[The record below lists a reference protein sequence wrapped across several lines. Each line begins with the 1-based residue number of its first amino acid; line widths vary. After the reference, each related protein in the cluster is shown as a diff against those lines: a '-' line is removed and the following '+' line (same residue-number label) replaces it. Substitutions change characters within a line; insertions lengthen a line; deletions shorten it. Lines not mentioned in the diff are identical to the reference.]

1 MNLTIQKQMNST
13 ALSKPAVSKSVA
25 TIKTVEFSTDYCE
38 SLKPTN
44 AYASAAIVS
53 DFADFVR
60 RNPVF
65 AAAFLSS
72 GYLAT
77 FNGAGVLILPNELAA
92 EDTNSKANELAAE
105 ASNVLNSSGLNLEQI
120 RAAYRHNS
128 AETKTREAIQNNR
141 GEHFQNVIFSVD
153 GNALLFNL
161 NANGKRVNVKE
172 VDGKYHSAI
181 VRLFPDAKPETS
193 SPNRPTVYSDKTG
206 KPVAVLMPFQKDKE
220 TKIVIRPRP
229 VCWDDFLPGA
239 RSVFCDI
246 SKPTKKRERTIVE
259 ATFRETDLTG
269 IETGNRAR
277 FTIETYNKETTIWA
291 HYGSGTCE
299 FAIVG
304 TVPSARKGIELC
316 ERLARRAY
324 GIENSAL
331 EFRKN
336 GVQ

>member
-13 ALSKPAVSKSVA
+13 ALSKPAVCKSVE

-38 SLKPTN
+38 SLKPTG
-44 AYASAAIVS
+44 AYASAAILS

-65 AAAFLSS
+65 AAAYLSS

-77 FNGAGVLILPNELAA
+77 FNGAGVLVLPKSEELANK
-92 EDTNSKANELAAE
+92 TKANELAKQADE
-105 ASNVLNSSGLNLEQI
+105 VLENSGLNLEHV
-120 RAAYRHNS
+120 RNVYNGNTV
-128 AETKTREAIQNNR
+128 ETKTANAIADNR
-141 GEHFQNVIFSVD
+141 GEYFQRIVFSAD

-161 NANGKRVNVKE
+161 NASGKRINQKE
-172 VDGKYHSAI
+172 IDGKYHSAI
-181 VRLFPDAKPETS
+181 VRLFPGAKPETS
-193 SPNRPTVYSDKTG
+193 AATRPTVYSDASG
-206 KPVAVLMPFQKDKE
+206 KPVAVLMPYTKDKDRA
-220 TKIVIRPRP
+220 IVLRARP
-229 VCWDDFLPGA
+229 VTWDDFLPGA

-246 SKPTKKRERTIVE
+246 SKPTKKSERTIVE
-259 ATFRETDLTG
+259 VNFKETDTNA

-277 FTIETYNKETTIWA
+277 MTIETYNRETTVWA
-291 HYGSGTCE
+291 HYGNGNLD
-299 FAIVG
+299 FVIVG

-331 EFRKN
+331 EFRKH
-336 GVQ
+336 GVE